1 MALAKKYAG
10 LPDLDVAQEIY
21 ETPALTDDA
30 STIQTDTLRTD
41 SPTPSDEGG
50 DERLI
55 RQRIDADSARRRFE
69 PTLVDAKGV
78 NFSDTIE
85 AGGRRSYR
93 TRSRRRRR
101 RDYHDGSGSDSD
113 EETLASRIARLRR
126 EAEEVKLELA
136 RKDDGEF
143 KEAVEQQQGPSEE
156 DSLEELSKLI
166 HGLEAPSAPL
176 TNGKKEDEF
185 LKSLSTTGNAQMPKP
200 EATKPDTQQP
210 AGSTSTPPSTT
221 SALATFA
228 DRLTALESALGLSS
242 VSSSAPSI
250 LPTLETL
257 STQLSNLTT
266 TLAPTTR
273 PSQSQSTA
281 SNATPNIDALQARVR
296 ALSVEA
302 DKLAASRRT
311 ALASLSELHDARM
324 RFSQTRHSRDRPT
337 SGAPPGAASPSPAPN
352 NAGAMDKTEA
362 GIHSDLFLSEHA
374 SKITALYQVLPSITE
389 LQPLLPVVLERLR
402 SLSVIHAG
410 AAEARGELD
419 DVLRRQGEMREE
431 VKRWRTAVEETEQRM
446 GEVGGEMKRNV
457 EVVGGMVRGCEEKV
471 LELQKQK
478 S

>member
-101 RDYHDGSGSDSD
+101 RDHDGSGSDSD
-113 EETLASRIARLRR
+113 DETLASRIARLRR

-136 RKDDGEF
+136 KKDDGEF
-143 KEAVEQQQGPSEE
+143 KDSVEQQQGPSEE

-166 HGLEAPSAPL
+166 HGLEASPASM

-185 LKSLSTTGNAQMPKP
+185 IKSLSTTQTPKP
-200 EATKPDTQQP
+200 EATKTGTQQP
-210 AGSTSTPPSTT
+210 AASIPPSTT

-228 DRLTALESALGLSS
+228 DRLTALESALGLPS
-242 VSSSAPSI
+242 VSTSAPSI

-257 STQLSNLTT
+257 SAQLSNLTT

-273 PSQSQSTA
+273 PSQSQSA
-281 SNATPNIDALQARVR
+281 QSNATPNLDALQARVR
-296 ALSVEA
+296 ALTVEA

-337 SGAPPGAASPSPAPN
+337 SGATSGAAGATSPSPAPN

-419 DVLRRQGEMREE
+419 DVVRRQGEMREE